1 MPGRR
6 DMRWPRVSRATGS
19 PRALFVAMVL
29 AVVSGPVLA
38 QEIPASAPEA
48 ASTGAPSKRV
58 CVNVEVNGQTAL
70 SYDCLSQQLA
80 PTTVPASGDAD
91 AGNIA
96 KSLAT
101 APSNRVG
108 TFNYSA
114 ESIRFGSNWGKS
126 VIPQRPSPVPVV
138 PPR

>member
-1 MPGRR
+1 
-6 DMRWPRVSRATGS
+6 MRWPRVGRPTSS
-19 PRALFVAMVL
+19 PRALFVAMML
-29 AVVSGPVLA
+29 IAASGHAWA
-38 QEIPASAPEA
+38 QEIPASTSAAASAPEA

-80 PTTVPASGDAD
+80 PTTIPASGDAD

>member
-1 MPGRR
+1 MGGHRPMPGRR
-6 DMRWPRVSRATGS
+6 DMRRLRVGRAMGA
-19 PRALFVAMVL
+19 PRALFVAMML
-29 AVVSGPVLA
+29 IVVSGPVLA

-80 PTTVPASGDAD
+80 PTTVQVSGDAD

-126 VIPQRPSPVPVV
+126 V
-138 PPR
+138 